1 MFRRAPAYVRRLDGA
16 QRPRRRDAIAPLA
29 ELFRISSLSVVSRT
43 AISLRVLAARPPWLL
58 AKVSA
63 AFGFGVVGASGVV
76 VNQLI
81 LWLVVERVGVYY
93 LVAAILATV
102 GSTTSN
108 FLLTEFGVFGSR
120 RRNGAVRRYFGF
132 WAVSLASLPVK
143 LPVLFVLTS
152 LLGVHYLISNL
163 AALSTVFLARF
174 VISDQLIWR
183 KRIAS
188 ARELAE
194 P

>member
-1 MFRRAPAYVRRLDGA
+1 MDGD

-29 ELFRISSLSVVSRT
+29 ELFRISSLSAVSRT
-43 AISLRVLAARPPWLL
+43 AVGLRVLAARPPWLL